1 MKNNNIIANY
11 FRVLKIIARENKK
24 FLFAS
29 VLLDIS
35 SSVYPFINIFLL
47 KYLLESIE
55 RKKSLEDFVKLAIIA
70 VSINL
75 VITGIKII
83 SDRYEKLYA
92 KVQMIPMTRRFIT
105 QAIRMDYQNMENTQ
119 VIQEMNRA
127 SYVLL
132 NKINLEQ
139 YLESTN
145 LILISFIQLV
155 ITVTILVDTN
165 IFIFLLVLVVSVLH
179 NVINFV
185 TQKKN
190 YQIHKEIVPVERR
203 WRYIIDTTTDISFG
217 KTIRLHNLKDYFL
230 NKGKENRNEFVSLH
244 GKRQRNIFYAD
255 VIKGVISLLQE
266 LGVFIWL
273 VYAVIYKGLLIS
285 SFTVIFNS
293 ASQMNASF
301 VTLAENIQLLAQN
314 NNYMNDFFNFL
325 DRKSQLRLSGSRPV
339 TALKKTGVIEYRNVS
354 FTYPGSNREILK
366 NINLKINP
374 GESITVIGEN
384 GAGKT
389 TLVKLLMRLY
399 DVTSGEILY
408 DNINIKEYDYEEYMK
423 VLATIFQDY
432 RIFAFS
438 IYENIC
444 LHEDYQNAIY
454 HMDKILEEN
463 NLLQKVKSLKH
474 GGETILSKLFD
485 ESGIEL
491 SGGQMQKIALCRAI
505 YKDAPVI
512 ILDEPTASLS
522 PLAEAN
528 LYEDFHRLIK
538 DKTAIYISHR
548 LSSSTISDKICV
560 LCNGEIIEYGSHKQL
575 MELNGE
581 YKKMYELQSR
591 YYQNQLEELG

>member
-1 MKNNNIIANY
+1 MKNNNIVKNY
-11 FRVLKIIARENKK
+11 FRILKIIAHENKK

-29 VLLDIS
+29 VLLVIS
-35 SSVYPFINIFLL
+35 SSAYPFINIFLL
-47 KYLLESIE
+47 KYLLEAIE
-55 RKKSLEDFVKLAIIA
+55 RKTSLEDFIIFAIVA

-75 VITGIKII
+75 AITGIKII

-105 QAIRMDYQNMENTQ
+105 QSINMDYQNMENEQ

-139 YLESTN
+139 YLEAAN
-145 LILISFIQLV
+145 LILISFIQLI
-155 ITVTILVDTN
+155 ITIVILVNTN
-165 IFIFLLVLVVSVLH
+165 ILIFMLVLLVSILN
-179 NVINFV
+179 NVINFA

-190 YQIHKEIVPVERR
+190 YIVHKGIVPIERR
-203 WRYIIDTTTDISFG
+203 WRYIIDMTTDISFG
-217 KTIRLHNLKDYFL
+217 KTVRLHSLKDYFL
-230 NKGKENRNEFVSLH
+230 KKGEENRGEFISLH
-244 GKRQRNIFYAD
+244 GKRLKNIFHAD
-255 VIKGVISLLQE
+255 MIKGIISLLQE

-301 VTLAENIQLLAQN
+301 VTLAENIYLLAEN
-314 NNYMNDFFNFL
+314 NNYMNDFFHFL
-325 DRKSQLRLSGSRPV
+325 DRKSQLRSTGSLPV
-339 TALKKTGVIEYRNVS
+339 NELKQTGCIEFRNVS
-354 FTYPGSNREILK
+354 FTYPGSSRVILK
-366 NINLKINP
+366 DINLKITP

-408 DNINIKEYDYEEYMK
+408 DNVNIKEYDYDEYMK

-444 LHEDYQNAIY
+444 LHEDYQNDVF
-454 HMDKILEEN
+454 HMDEILEDN
-463 NLLQKVKSLKH
+463 NMLQKVKSLKH
-474 GGETILSKLFD
+474 GGEMILSKLFD

-522 PLAEAN
+522 PLAEAE
-528 LYEDFHRLIK
+528 LYKDFHRLVK
-538 DKTAIYISHR
+538 NKTAIYISHR

-560 LCNGEIIEYGSHKQL
+560 LHNGEIIEYGSHKQL

-591 YYQNQLEELG
+591 YYQDQLEESE